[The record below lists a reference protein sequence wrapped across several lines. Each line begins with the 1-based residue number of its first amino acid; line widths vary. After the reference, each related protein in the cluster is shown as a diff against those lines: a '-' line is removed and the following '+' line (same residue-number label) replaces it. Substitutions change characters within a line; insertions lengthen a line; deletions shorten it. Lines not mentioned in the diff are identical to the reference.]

1 MTQTLN
7 SLGNLS
13 NQGSTVGLHPY
24 NDTLGRATSQID
36 KTPKGSE
43 TSENSYIVKTSKVL
57 ESLYIPKPTFD
68 I

>member
-24 NDTLGRATSQID
+24 NDTLRRAT
-36 KTPKGSE
+36 
-43 TSENSYIVKTSKVL
+43 YISNRLNAQGVRNLGKFIHCKSIKSFGITLHS
-57 ESLYIPKPTFD
+57 
-68 I
+68 

>member
-1 MTQTLN
+1 MTQALN

-36 KTPKGSE
+36 YLGKFIHCKNIKSFGIT
-43 TSENSYIVKTSKVL
+43 L
-57 ESLYIPKPTFD
+57 HPKPTFD

>member
-24 NDTLGRATSQID
+24 NDTLGRGLNAQEVRNLGKFIHCKNIKSFGITLHS
-36 KTPKGSE
+36 
-43 TSENSYIVKTSKVL
+43 
-57 ESLYIPKPTFD
+57 
-68 I
+68 

>member
-24 NDTLGRATSQID
+24 NDTLRRATYIS
-36 KTPKGSE
+36 KTKRPRGRNLGKFIHCKNIKSFGITLHS
-43 TSENSYIVKTSKVL
+43 
-57 ESLYIPKPTFD
+57 
-68 I
+68 

>member
-24 NDTLGRATSQID
+24 NDTLVRATSQID
-36 KTPKGSE
+36 
-43 TSENSYIVKTSKVL
+43 
-57 ESLYIPKPTFD
+57 
-68 I
+68 